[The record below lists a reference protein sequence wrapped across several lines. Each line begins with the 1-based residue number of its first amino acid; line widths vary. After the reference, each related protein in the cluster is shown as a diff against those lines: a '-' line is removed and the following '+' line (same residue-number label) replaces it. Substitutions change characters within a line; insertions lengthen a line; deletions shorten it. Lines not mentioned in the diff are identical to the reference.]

1 MSNPTGEAVDKLRD
15 IPDDTDDGEIFAA
28 VDLGSNSFHLIVAR
42 YAQGQLVVIDR
53 LREMVQLRAGL
64 TTKNLL
70 DDEVQLR
77 ALDCLSR
84 FGERLRG
91 VDAAHLR
98 VVGTNTLR
106 NIHDGGAFLR
116 AASHAL
122 GHSIDVISGIEE
134 ARLVYLGALTSLPA
148 LEEKTLVVDI
158 GGGSTELIVGHDG
171 KPLVLESLEMG
182 CVSYSKIY
190 FPNGKVSRWRFRR
203 AQLAARQ
210 ELRAVAPLFLKHKWA
225 DAIGTSGTARAIAAA
240 LLERDGSVTGI
251 SRSGMKDLMRE
262 LIGLGNTQ
270 EFAIAGISEERAN
283 VFAGG
288 LAIMLEVFKRLDIEE
303 MNVAEGAL
311 REGIL
316 HDLVGRY
323 GNEDARESTVRAMCL
338 RYHVDEAQAGRVADS
353 AQNLL
358 DQVENQLG
366 LNGDYRKLLRWAA
379 ELHEIGLDIAHSRYH
394 HHGAYLLQHSD
405 MPGFSKR
412 EQLILSALVGQ
423 HRRKIKANKIEA
435 VPEEDRAVTIWL
447 IVLLRLAVLLNRS
460 RSGEAPPQVTINAKN
475 GKLTLSYP
483 SGWLKENPLSRADLS
498 DERKYLKALV
508 RLSVKAS
515 A

>member
-1 MSNPTGEAVDKLRD
+1 
-15 IPDDTDDGEIFAA
+15 
-28 VDLGSNSFHLIVAR
+28 
-42 YAQGQLVVIDR
+42 
-53 LREMVQLRAGL
+53 
-64 TTKNLL
+64 
-70 DDEVQLR
+70 
-77 ALDCLSR
+77 
-84 FGERLRG
+84 
-91 VDAAHLR
+91 
-98 VVGTNTLR
+98 
-106 NIHDGGAFLR
+106 
-116 AASHAL
+116 
-122 GHSIDVISGIEE
+122 
-134 ARLVYLGALTSLPA
+134 
-148 LEEKTLVVDI
+148 
-158 GGGSTELIVGHDG
+158 
-171 KPLVLESLEMG
+171 
-182 CVSYSKIY
+182 
-190 FPNGKVSRWRFRR
+190 
-203 AQLAARQ
+203 
-210 ELRAVAPLFLKHKWA
+210 
-225 DAIGTSGTARAIAAA
+225 
-240 LLERDGSVTGI
+240 
-251 SRSGMKDLMRE
+251 
-262 LIGLGNTQ
+262 
-270 EFAIAGISEERAN
+270 
-283 VFAGG
+283 
-288 LAIMLEVFKRLDIEE
+288 MLEVFKRLDIEE